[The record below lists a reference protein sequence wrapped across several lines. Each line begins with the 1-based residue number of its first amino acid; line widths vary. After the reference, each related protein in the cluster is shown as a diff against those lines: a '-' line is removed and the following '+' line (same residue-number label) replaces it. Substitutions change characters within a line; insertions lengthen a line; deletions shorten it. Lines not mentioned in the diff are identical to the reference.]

1 MSLWKFENFEAEI
14 DLTDVDV
21 AERLES
27 AQERLGIEF
36 KKVPADG
43 KTSEIFKAQIQCFT
57 VYFDTIFGDGTME
70 KILQGKR
77 SLGKCLEAA
86 DSFYAFVE
94 TEDKSVSG
102 RYDKYRVQNRGNR
115 QQRRNQKYHKNQN
128 YGRR

>member
-27 AQERLGIEF
+27 A
-36 KKVPADG
+36 
-43 KTSEIFKAQIQCFT
+43 QCFT